1 MLVTMFDFAKPGAGL
16 PTIGKKGTINWAE
29 VVKNFA
35 TLFLSI
41 GAVMALI
48 NIIWAGYRMT
58 TSSGDSQRLSLARWQ
73 LIFSVVGLIV
83 ILGAFIIWQFALE
96 FISGSGGAKLDFGI

>member
-1 MLVTMFDFAKPGAGL
+1 MLTAMFDFAKPGAGL
-16 PTIGKKGTINWAE
+16 PTIGKKGAINWAE

-48 NIIWAGYRMT
+48 NIIWAGYRMA

-96 FISGSGGAKLDFGI
+96 FVSGGKPAIDFGI